1 MKQAT
6 YRFYHFFIG
15 HLIFKFLSEKKKK
28 KSKKYLFLFIECPIL
43 LPIII
48 VKHFISNS
56 ILREIARNCETN
68 NYIYNR
74 VEIPSH
80 DNNWFRD
87 IHRRN

>member
-15 HLIFKFLSEKKKK
+15 HQIFKFLSEKKKK
-28 KSKKYLFLFIECPIL
+28 SKKYLFLSFIECSIP

-56 ILREIARNCETN
+56 IPREIAQL
-68 NYIYNR
+68 
-74 VEIPSH
+74 
-80 DNNWFRD
+80 
-87 IHRRN
+87 